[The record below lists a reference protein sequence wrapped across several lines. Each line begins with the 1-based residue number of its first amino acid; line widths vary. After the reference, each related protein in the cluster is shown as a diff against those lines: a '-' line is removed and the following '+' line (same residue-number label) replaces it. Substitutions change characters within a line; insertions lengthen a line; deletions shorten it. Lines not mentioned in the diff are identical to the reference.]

1 MLWLM
6 FIGVTIL
13 AYLIGAIP
21 VGGIIAGLKGIDL
34 RKHGSG
40 KLGTTN
46 VLRTIG
52 RRAAALVLVG
62 DFLKGS
68 LAVGLAKLIA
78 SAIAPEGASLGWP
91 GDGVSVVTMAMV
103 LAAVASIVGHL
114 WSIYMRVLTGEW
126 GGGRGVATSLG
137 ASLVIHPLIT
147 IIALAVGIP
156 TIIISRYVSLGSI
169 LGSLAGGV
177 VILLLVLL
185 GQLDTLSI
193 LFVSLVVVVVLAHHD
208 NIQRLLKG
216 TERKFGESAKA

>member
-1 MLWLM
+1 
-6 FIGVTIL
+6 
-13 AYLIGAIP
+13 
-21 VGGIIAGLKGIDL
+21 
-34 RKHGSG
+34 
-40 KLGTTN
+40 
-46 VLRTIG
+46 
-52 RRAAALVLVG
+52 
-62 DFLKGS
+62 
-68 LAVGLAKLIA
+68 
-78 SAIAPEGASLGWP
+78 
-91 GDGVSVVTMAMV
+91 
-103 LAAVASIVGHL
+103 
-114 WSIYMRVLTGEW
+114 MRVLTGEW

-137 ASLVIHPLIT
+137 ASIMIHPLIT

-208 NIQRLLKG
+208 NIERLLKG